1 MIENV
6 RVKIGDAHARAA
18 GAHEFING
26 FREKSLDSESHLVG
40 QIFSER
46 AFSGGRIVEGSNA
59 GKQKQVVIA
68 KRVGSENHEIGRLK
82 NFFARFVNVGH
93 AARFAAVLRGLSCT
107 MRRTVAPVRKVTFC
121 VFSPRAAERL
131 SAVL

>member
-1 MIENV
+1 VSEGRERLRAHAHGGDHATADKGKIAVIENV

-46 AFSGGRIVEGSNA
+46 AFSGGRIVDGSNA

-82 NFFARFVNVGH
+82 NFLA
-93 AARFAAVLRGLSCT
+93 
-107 MRRTVAPVRKVTFC
+107 
-121 VFSPRAAERL
+121 
-131 SAVL
+131 